1 MLNKH
6 KSILGLILISLFLFS
21 IIGCGP
27 KPVKEQSVLDT
38 PENHFSR
45 GMVEFEKD
53 NLAEALKEFERAK
66 ALNPDYAEAYSGMAL
81 VQAQRAKNAVDE
93 KVTKELFKKAY
104 DLADKGIDKN
114 DKSIDVH
121 IIKGRIITMER
132 DGDDWVE
139 KAAKS
144 FEKATKIN
152 PKSDKAWYYLGI
164 TYKEGFEFGSAV
176 NAFRTVVELKG
187 EYSEAANKEW
197 ELVQKIERAK
207 PGTKVGAKVA
217 LIDKI
222 DRADLAVLLME
233 ELKLVKLIEK
243 KRPKVYDTSFKA
255 PDDPTKMEGT
265 QVVKMEEATDINGH
279 WAESWINE
287 IIKLKVGGLEPFA
300 DHTFKPD
307 EPISRANYAKVMESI
322 MIMVTADESLATKYF
337 GEASRFP
344 DVRSSHYAYNAIALM
359 VDRGIMKADK
369 ITGEFRLNDPMSG
382 ADALLAI
389 RDFQNALRITF

>member
-1 MLNKH
+1 MNNKI
-6 KSILGLILISLFLFS
+6 KFLGIFIVLIFIISIVS
-21 IIGCGP
+21 CGP
-27 KPVKEQSVLDT
+27 KPIKEESVLDT

-45 GMVEFEKD
+45 GMTEFERG
-53 NLAEALKEFERAK
+53 NLDKAMIEFERAK

-81 VQAQRAKNAVDE
+81 VYAKKGQQSKDKKTIE
-93 KVTKELFKKAY
+93 DLFKKAH
-104 DLADKGIDKN
+104 DFADKGIDKN
-114 DKSIDVH
+114 DKSVDVY
-121 IIKGRIITMER
+121 IIKGRVITMER
-132 DGDDWVE
+132 KGDDWVK
-139 KAAKS
+139 KAVKS

-152 PKSDKAWYYLGI
+152 PNSDKAWYYMGI
-164 TYKEGFEFGSAV
+164 TYKQGFEFGNSV
-176 NAFRTVVELKG
+176 DAFRKVVALKG
-187 EYSEAANKEW
+187 EYATKANAEW

-217 LIDKI
+217 LIKEI

-233 ELKLVKLIEK
+233 ELKLMEIIEK

-255 PDDPTKMEGT
+255 PEDLTKMEAT
-265 QVVKMEEATDINGH
+265 KVVKMEDATDIKGH
-279 WAESWINE
+279 WAESWIQD
-287 IIKLKVGGLEPFA
+287 ILKVRINGLLPYP

-307 EPISRANYAKVMESI
+307 EPITRANYAKVMESI
-322 MIMVTADESLATKYF
+322 MIMVTGDEGLATKYI

-369 ITGEFRLNDPMSG
+369 LTGEFRLNDYMSG